1 MAIAESSRRSS
12 VSPAG
17 YRPLS
22 TFSIVGRCPR
32 TGQLGVAVSTADVG
46 AGRMVA
52 WARAGVGAVAV
63 QSWPNLYLAIDVL
76 DLMDSGVTAPAAM
89 RSVLDADPG
98 RELRQ
103 VGIVD
108 SRSQSAAWSGGEC
121 TPSYRD
127 ISGDGFAAQGN
138 MLVAANTVD
147 ALADSFRGSADGDA
161 DLAERLLSAL
171 EAGQAAGG
179 DKRGRQCSAL
189 YVVDTEAFPLWDIR
203 VDEHPEPVAELRR
216 IVGIAREQLL
226 PFVEGLPTRANPHG
240 SLSDEF
246 IAMNL
251 LPPPQRPGGGGS
263 GPRAQAAS

>member
-1 MAIAESSRRSS
+1 
-12 VSPAG
+12 
-17 YRPLS
+17 
-22 TFSIVGRCPR
+22 
-32 TGQLGVAVSTADVG
+32 
-46 AGRMVA
+46 MVA

-108 SRSQSAAWSGGEC
+108 SRGQSAAWSGGEC

-127 ISGDGFAAQGN
+127 ISEDGFAAQGN

-147 ALADSFRGSADGDA
+147 ALADSFRGSAGGDA

-171 EAGQAAGG
+171 EAGQAAAGT
-179 DKRGRQCSAL
+179 SAGASAAPS
-189 YVVDTEAFPLWDIR
+189 TWSTP
-203 VDEHPEPVAELRR
+203 RR
-216 IVGIAREQLL
+216 SRCGTSSSMSTPSQ
-226 PFVEGLPTRANPHG
+226 
-240 SLSDEF
+240 
-246 IAMNL
+246 
-251 LPPPQRPGGGGS
+251 
-263 GPRAQAAS
+263 